1 MVKYLALLRK
11 KPDWTDEAF
20 REHWKQVHGPLVAQ
34 LPGLVKYVQYHVHS
48 QIATNTEQVDEP
60 IQGIAEMWFESEA
73 ALQQAMASPLG
84 QQIAKD
90 VAEFLGENNHFNHL
104 VTVEETLKFV

>member
-34 LPGLVKYVQYHVHS
+34 LPSLVKYVQYHVHS
-48 QIATNTEQVDEP
+48 QVASDAEQVDEP
-60 IQGIAEMWFESEA
+60 IQGIAEMWFESEE
-73 ALQQAMASPLG
+73 ALRQAMASPVG

-90 VAEFLGENNHFNHL
+90 VTEFLGENNHFNHL
-104 VTVEETLKFV
+104 VTVEETLKFI

>member
-1 MVKYLALLRK
+1 MIKYLALLRK

-20 REHWKQVHGPLVAQ
+20 RDHWKQTHGPLVAQ

-48 QIATNTEQVDEP
+48 QVAAAEQVDDP

-73 ALQQAMASPLG
+73 ALKQAMSSPVG
-84 QQIAKD
+84 QQIAQD
-90 VAEFLGENNHFNHL
+90 VAEFLGETNHFNHL
-104 VTVEETLKFV
+104 ITVEETLQFV